1 MGFIIWVSAQTFIAV
16 SSLAIFAANIAV
28 VSSPCMIAGY
38 SLFVVIVSYW
48 GNWSPLTPPT
58 LPTPNLR

>member
-16 SSLAIFAANIAV
+16 SSLAIFAALIAV
-28 VSSPCMIAGY
+28 VSSPCIIAGY

-48 GNWSPLTPPT
+48 GIG
-58 LPTPNLR
+58 LP